1 MPCPT
6 PALTWADAVGA
17 RGYLGRPGELP
28 DGAAFLGRR
37 LLCAVDERKGAV
49 EVLTLKAG
57 RAAPV
62 VAFGEV
68 IGCAEPTGEEPAAER
83 AARDEA
89 DAELAEG
96 WQEHLLRLKLPQ
108 WVLRLYGLY

>member
-1 MPCPT
+1 MRCPA

-17 RGYLGRPGELP
+17 LGYLGGPGELP
-28 DGAAFLGRR
+28 DGAAFLV
-37 LLCAVDERKGAV
+37 CAVNERKVAV
-49 EVLTLKAG
+49 EVLTLEAG

-83 AARDEA
+83 AAGDEA

-96 WQEHLLRLKLPQ
+96 WQEHLLRLSLPQ

>member
-1 MPCPT
+1 MGARASCPT
-6 PALTWADAVGA
+6 ARPFSVAV
-17 RGYLGRPGELP
+17 
-28 DGAAFLGRR
+28 F
-37 LLCAVDERKGAV
+37 LCAVDERKGAV
-49 EVLTLKAG
+49 EVLTLEAG
-57 RAAPV
+57 RTAPV

>member
-1 MPCPT
+1 MQPFSV
-6 PALTWADAVGA
+6 AV
-17 RGYLGRPGELP
+17 
-28 DGAAFLGRR
+28 F
-37 LLCAVDERKGAV
+37 LCAVDERKVAV
-49 EVLTLKAG
+49 EVLTLEAG

-83 AARDEA
+83 AAGDEA

-96 WQEHLLRLKLPQ
+96 WQEHLLRLSLPQ